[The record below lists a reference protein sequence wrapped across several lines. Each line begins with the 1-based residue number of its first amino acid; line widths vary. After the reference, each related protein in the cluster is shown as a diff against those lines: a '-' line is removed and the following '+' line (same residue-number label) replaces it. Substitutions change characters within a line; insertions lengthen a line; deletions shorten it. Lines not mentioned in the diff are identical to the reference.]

1 MLNGPAGTD
10 LLRAV
15 SLLNMPPFAGCAGF
29 RSKLWLAADE
39 SAATAAFSTGMVPD
53 LLSPSAPLVAAGA
66 AGPAR
71 SSPVAAGAGDRSLAP
86 TA

>member
-1 MLNGPAGTD
+1 MLNGSAGTD

-39 SAATAAFSTGMVPD
+39 RRRYRG
-53 LLSPSAPLVAAGA
+53 L
-66 AGPAR
+66 
-71 SSPVAAGAGDRSLAP
+71 
-86 TA
+86 